1 MVTNVKTETSQR
13 ITEWLAFEETNR
25 YSRENITVA
34 ASQDLKNGQVIMLDG
49 SGNAVAYAG
58 GASDVAYGIVIED
71 VATAAGQTVRS
82 AAVVR
87 HARVVQA
94 NLIFKSGVSAAKKT
108 EALTALAGKGITN
121 AIAV

>member
-1 MVTNVKTETSQR
+1 MAAPKVQISQR
-13 ITEWLAFEETNR
+13 ITDWLAFEETNR
-25 YSRENITVA
+25 YSRENVVVA
-34 ASQDLKNGQVIMLDG
+34 ASQTLLNGQVVMLDG

-58 GASDVAYGIVIED
+58 GASDVAYGIIIED
-71 VATAAGQTVRS
+71 VTTAAGETVAS
-82 AAVVR
+82 AVVVR

-94 NLIFKSGVSAAKKT
+94 NLVWKSGVSAPKKT